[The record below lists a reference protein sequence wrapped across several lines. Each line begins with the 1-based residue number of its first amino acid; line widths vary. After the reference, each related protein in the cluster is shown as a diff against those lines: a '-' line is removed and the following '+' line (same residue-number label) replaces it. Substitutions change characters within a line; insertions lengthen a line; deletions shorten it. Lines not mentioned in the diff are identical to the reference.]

1 MLLTR
6 RSFRRM
12 TDLRNRAFRRG
23 CVSAGSKETATNRKE
38 PFMKRKWIAA
48 AAAAIFSATAFAQMG
63 PGMMGGYGSGGGYG
77 MGQGMMGGMG
87 PGMMGGMGPGMMGGY
102 GMGPGMMGG
111 VGPGMMGGYG
121 GLGRLNLNDEQRAKI
136 GEIQQDV
143 ARKQWELMGKMHE
156 QGFHM
161 QQFGPGVDE
170 NAARKAYQ
178 AMADAHKG
186 MFELSLDSRKRI
198 ESVLTKDQ
206 LEQLRR
212 GWRGG

>member
-1 MLLTR
+1 
-6 RSFRRM
+6 
-12 TDLRNRAFRRG
+12 
-23 CVSAGSKETATNRKE
+23 
-38 PFMKRKWIAA
+38 MKRKLIAA

-63 PGMMGGYGSGGGYG
+63 PGMMGGMGPGMMGGYG
-77 MGQGMMGGMG
+77 PGGYGMG
-87 PGMMGGMGPGMMGGY
+87 PGMMGGMGPGMMGGQGPGGGC

-111 VGPGMMGGYG
+111 HGMGPGGGYGMGTGMMGGYGYG

-143 ARKQWELMGKMHE
+143 ARKQWELMGRMHE

-161 QQFGPGVDE
+161 HQFGPGVDE

-178 AMADAHKG
+178 AMADAHKA

-198 ESVLTKDQ
+198 ESVLTREQ